1 MSTDDF
7 DVGARLKE
15 LRAQYGLSQRQL
27 AEAAGVPHGQIS
39 MIETN
44 RSSPSVASLRKIL
57 GGFGISMS
65 GFFEPDRVATRQ
77 AFFRP
82 AELRDLTSLLFKGE
96 PRVRGKISIRQVGD
110 ARAHGLQVLHERYEA
125 GADTGDAMI
134 EHEAHEGGFVISG
147 ELEVTLG
154 SEVSVL
160 KAGDAYLFDSR
171 VPHRFRNI
179 SDRPCEVI
187 SACTPPYL

>member
-1 MSTDDF
+1 MNNEF
-7 DVGARLKE
+7 DVGERLKA
-15 LRAQYGLSQRQL
+15 LRTQFGLSQRQL

-65 GFFEPDRVATRQ
+65 EFFEPESSTNQ
-77 AFFRP
+77 QPFFTP
-82 AELRDLTSLLFKGE
+82 SEMRDLTSLLYQGDDLAQQ
-96 PRVRGKISIRQVGD
+96 KITIKQVGD
-110 ARAHGLQVLHERYEA
+110 AKMHGLQILHERYET

-134 EHEAHEGGFVISG
+134 EHDANEGGIVISG
-147 ELEVTLG
+147 EVEVTVG
-154 SEVSVL
+154 GEVRVL
-160 KAGDAYLFDSR
+160 KAGDAFLFHSR
-171 VPHRFRNI
+171 EPHRFRNI
-179 SDRPCEVI
+179 SDRPAEII